1 MDAQTKNRLQLVLA
15 NQVVIMC
22 ALSVLLNTTQ
32 ETQHDLKLPSS
43 VSAANGLAFKRLSDA
58 ISATR
63 GEIEPPPFER
73 DF

>member
-1 MDAQTKNRLQLVLA
+1 MDTTQRKRTELILA

-22 ALSVLLNTTQ
+22 ALATLLPT
-32 ETQHDLKLPSS
+32 KK
-43 VSAANGLAFKRLSDA
+43 SAGVNLSRKRLHDA
-58 ISATR
+58 IETTR